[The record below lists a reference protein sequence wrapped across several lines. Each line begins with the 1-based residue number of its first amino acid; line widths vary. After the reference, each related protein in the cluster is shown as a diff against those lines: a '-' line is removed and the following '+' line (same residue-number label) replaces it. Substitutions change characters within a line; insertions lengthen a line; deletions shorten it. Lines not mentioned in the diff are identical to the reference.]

1 MTYLFVAIL
10 MMSPRSL
17 CRSRWSDQE
26 HKLLIWDSVIRH
38 HPHIIMIIEMQRYVG
53 TMVMNNISWSW
64 LALQGDYHS
73 MHTPDRLKDSL
84 RWLIMIM
91 MMIPEDWSDWRKRPC
106 RWLEACCCEDAA
118 RPTCSDWKASRR
130 AALLIKKMTLAGQ
143 EDPDADLII
152 EEYDQMI
159 YEWYHDML
167 MTIMIT
173 TKQQTDKMGGWK
185 WQRWW
190 FFVVFLSLPVSW
202 LCSRWRRRSSVSPE
216 STQCEL
222 KFTGCN
228 DYVNNDYDHDNSNA
242 WSLSQYITCNIWS

>member
-1 MTYLFVAIL
+1 MSRCGWPSFVERSRIGSSFPLLSAQKWVSRLSLNFSASFPIFTSRQETLIMSGCDMPSLINNVIFTNLFYATMTYLFVAIL

-130 AALLIKKMTLAGQ
+130 AALLIKTMT
-143 EDPDADLII
+143 
-152 EEYDQMI
+152 
-159 YEWYHDML
+159 
-167 MTIMIT
+167 
-173 TKQQTDKMGGWK
+173 
-185 WQRWW
+185 
-190 FFVVFLSLPVSW
+190 
-202 LCSRWRRRSSVSPE
+202 
-216 STQCEL
+216 
-222 KFTGCN
+222 
-228 DYVNNDYDHDNSNA
+228 
-242 WSLSQYITCNIWS
+242 